1 MGPVRVRLCR
11 SRSSETAAGARPLI
25 CSLDGDRNLQE
36 RSIRSVVRCMQRASI
51 QRPTD
56 NRARGLPRAF
66 VEARSDT
73 GPDEFLEL
81 AWIVRKK
88 PIWSPS

>member
-1 MGPVRVRLCR
+1 MRF
-11 SRSSETAAGARPLI
+11 
-25 CSLDGDRNLQE
+25 
-36 RSIRSVVRCMQRASI
+36 VVRCLPTPTI

-56 NRARGLPRAF
+56 ISAQAPGVGAF
-66 VEARSDT
+66 VELVRSN
-73 GPDEFLEL
+73 PDEFLEL